1 MKRILIILCVFANI
15 GFTYAQELN
24 SAQSKL
30 RNDIKSF
37 LQQEGF
43 VPSIDSDGDVVF
55 KSEGNS
61 FWVSVSAADDV
72 PMYTSLNIGFT
83 KPDDYSLTAM
93 KLAAAELNYYKGVKV
108 LCFEDSFTFR
118 SELYVMNA
126 EQFKYSFYT
135 MLAHLKTVA
144 DAFVDTY
151 EKYKDSSSGSSSSQ
165 SSSRSQL
172 PYSSSSYS
180 TSSSNLRTV
189 SSKYVNITV
198 GEQVQLIVYGQ
209 TVKKWESDNS
219 TIARVSDSGV
229 LTGVAS
235 GLTTV
240 WANYGSELK
249 LFRVAVNGSSNMS
262 SSSSSS
268 TYSSSSSSCPSRA
281 IYSKE
286 ATVKVGE
293 RIFAQLSEGRV
304 DNWEI
309 SSTAAQFVT
318 TTSDGALIAIK
329 AGCVNIWGY
338 VDASPKLFKL
348 TIVGT
353 GSYVPQDRAPYL
365 VTSTEFTMYVG
376 DQITA
381 KISDGEISRWEI
393 EKINNDYFTVD
404 GKVLRAKKAG
414 TATIWGYV
422 NGSPK
427 YFKITIKSR

>member
-1 MKRILIILCVFANI
+1 MKRFIVILCLFANI
-15 GFTYAQELN
+15 GFLCAQELN

-43 VPSIDSDGDVVF
+43 VPSIDSDGDVAF

-61 FWVSVSAADDV
+61 FWVSVSAEDDV

-83 KPDDYSLTAM
+83 KPDDYSLTTM

-118 SELYVMNA
+118 AELYVMNA

-135 MLAHLKTVA
+135 MLAQLKTVA
-144 DAFVDTY
+144 GAFVETY
-151 EKYKDSSSGSSSSQ
+151 EKYKGSSSSGISSQ
-165 SSSRSQL
+165 SSSRSQST
-172 PYSSSSYS
+172 YSSSSS
-180 TSSSNLRTV
+180 SSSSSNLRTV
-189 SSKYVNITV
+189 SSKDVSIKV
-198 GEQVQLIVYGQ
+198 GEQVQLKVYGE
-209 TVKKWESDNS
+209 TVNKWESDN
-219 TIARVSDSGV
+219 TNIARVSNSGV
-229 LTGVAS
+229 LTGIAS
-235 GLTTV
+235 GSTSV
-240 WANYGSELK
+240 WAYYGSELK
-249 LFRVAVNGSSNMS
+249 LFRVTVTSSSYS

-268 TYSSSSSSCPSRA
+268 SSYSSSSSSGSSRT

-286 ATVKVGE
+286 ATIKVGE
-293 RIFAQLSEGRV
+293 RITAQLSEGRI
-304 DNWEI
+304 DKWEI
-309 SSTAAQFVT
+309 SSAAAQYVT
-318 TTSDGALIAIK
+318 ATSNGTLTAIK
-329 AGCVNIWGY
+329 AGNVSIWGY
-338 VDASPKLFKL
+338 IGSSPKLFKL

-365 VTSTEFTMYVG
+365 VTSKEFTMYVG

-381 KISDGEISRWEI
+381 KISDGEITRWEI
-393 EKINNDYFTVD
+393 ENHNRDYFSAD

-414 TATIWGYV
+414 SATIWGYI